1 MRWREILLS
10 VAAPLISWLLL
21 GAPRLDLAGNLALFV
36 VLVAHFYVV
45 IWNDLVFQVF
55 RGDLLT
61 YGAVA
66 MTLNFVSV
74 VTNFLAV
81 WFTLHHAVKRIEHI
95 SDISTYSWGIIALSL
110 FVTIIFPVLTHR
122 NVAPLPSAANRRDFE
137 DPTTKGGR

>member
-10 VAAPLISWLLL
+10 LAAPLISWLLL
-21 GAPRLDLAGNLALFV
+21 GAPRLDLAGNLSLFV

-55 RGDLLT
+55 RGDRFT
-61 YGAVA
+61 FGAVA
-66 MTLNFVSV
+66 MALNLVSV

-81 WFTLHHAVKRIEHI
+81 WFTLHHAAKRIEHVT
-95 SDISTYSWGIIALSL
+95 DISPYSWGIIALSL

-122 NVAPLPSAANRRDFE
+122 NVAPLPSAADRRVFE
-137 DPTTKGGR
+137 DPTTKGGQ